1 MFFFQEF
8 LSEQCDE
15 DLFCVDDVSNH
26 FLLSFDRIMEDEYS
40 PTATDILTAR
50 IPTTGEKKI
59 FKLDFQIFCMLVSLS
74 VSRHLINV
82 IWRIS

>member
-1 MFFFQEF
+1 MELETRFYFQEF
-8 LSEQCDE
+8 LSEQCDV

-50 IPTTGEKKI
+50 IPTTGEKR
-59 FKLDFQIFCMLVSLS
+59 F
-74 VSRHLINV
+74 
-82 IWRIS
+82 